1 MRDLAADAS
10 FERAEEA
17 TPAELVVDAAAPPE
31 AEVVQKTAALQCSR
45 QRIIEATRFSA

>member
-1 MRDLAADAS
+1 MRGLAADAS
-10 FERAEEA
+10 LSAPRKQE
-17 TPAELVVDAAAPPE
+17 PAELVVDAAAPPE